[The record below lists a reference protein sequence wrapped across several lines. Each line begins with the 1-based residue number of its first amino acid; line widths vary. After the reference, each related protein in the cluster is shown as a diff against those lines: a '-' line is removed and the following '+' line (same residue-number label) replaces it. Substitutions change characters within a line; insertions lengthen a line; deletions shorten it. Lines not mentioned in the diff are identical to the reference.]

1 MAQAFLVSLGYTVLD
16 TNYRSRGGEL
26 DIVCADRDQVVFVE
40 VKTRRGGS
48 RETPEQALTERKRRK
63 LVKAASA
70 YLTRNGLWGRPC
82 RFDLVSVTMNE
93 RGCVVEHVP
102 HVIELPVPLGG
113 GDAHWQP
120 W

>member
-26 DIVCADRDQVVFVE
+26 DIVCQLRELVVFVE

-48 RETPEQALTERKRRK
+48 RERPEQALNERKRRK
-63 LVKAASA
+63 LVRAASA
-70 YLTRNGLWGRPC
+70 YLSRNSMWGRPC
-82 RFDLVSVTMNE
+82 RFDLVSVTLNE
-93 RGCVVEHVP
+93 RDCRVEHVP
-102 HVIELPVPLGG
+102 HVIELPEPLGG
-113 GDAHWQP
+113 GNAHWQP